1 LTENNSLVP
10 VSTSSVEISTVNNAI
25 PTHLEE
31 KVINT
36 TVQSVIPSSSTEI
49 LVDPSETLTGYSP
62 KLGESNRTSSSSNKR
77 IADKS
82 TVPFS
87 HLFLF
92 KKTKYRTKME
102 PRKIFSENNLNSTPE
117 NFTSGS
123 ESMRPNQMENN
134 PVTSPSHPFA
144 LALDTAS
151 PADLR
156 ALTSILMNQMAEWG
170 KQFNE
175 QHERLQAVEASQQR
189 VDQLVTELNITKAK
203 LEEMT
208 AERDALKRQ
217 LVGSAASIHA
227 PKQGMMVVDLVG
239 NKDKST
245 DEGTSGVEDKEYPAL
260 AETRVSYAA
269 KATVNANQP
278 ARRRRVTQGQRKAA
292 ARVFLEPS
300 GESGFQSVYLPCRR
314 RMPLSELRG
323 NLRKLKIANHRVL
336 DVSYPANKVVA
347 LLVHNEYAKELLER
361 FDAAGIKPIENFD
374 PLDPK
379 VLNDPELADK
389 SMDEKA
395 AKIHEVHRV
404 RCLVALDHIRIP
416 AKYAVARHFVG
427 LGWVESEVLQVMQT
441 GEPLAPPREGGD
453 AHMTDATTAAAA
465 FREESASPSS
475 RRASASSATSIPT
488 DADSGRSNE

>member
-1 LTENNSLVP
+1 VISP
-10 VSTSSVEISTVNNAI
+10 ST
-25 PTHLEE
+25 
-31 KVINT
+31 
-36 TVQSVIPSSSTEI
+36 TEI
-49 LVDPSETLTGYSP
+49 FTDFSETLTAYSP
-62 KLGESNRTSSSSNKR
+62 KLGESNRTNNSSNKR
-77 IADKS
+77 SADKT

-92 KKTKYRTKME
+92 KKTKME

-117 NFTSGS
+117 NFTSGTEYTRS
-123 ESMRPNQMENN
+123 NPMENN
-134 PVTSPSHPFA
+134 PITPSNRPFA

-151 PADLR
+151 PTDLR
-156 ALTSILMNQMAEWG
+156 ALTSVLMNQMAEWG

-175 QHERLQAVEASQQR
+175 QHERLQAVEASQLR
-189 VDQLVTELNITKAK
+189 VDQLVTELNITKTK

-227 PKQGMMVVDLVG
+227 PNQVKKVVYLTE

-245 DEGTSGVEDKEYPAL
+245 DAGKSGGQNKDYPAL
-260 AETRVSYAA
+260 AEPSMSYAA
-269 KATVNANQP
+269 KAAANANQP
-278 ARRRRVTQGQRKAA
+278 VRRRRITQGQRKAA

-361 FDAAGIKPIENFD
+361 FGAAGVKPLENFD

-395 AKIHEVHRV
+395 AKVHEIHRV

-427 LGWVESEVLQVMQT
+427 LGWIESEVLQVMQT
-441 GEPLAPPREGGD
+441 GDPLAPPREGGD
-453 AHMTDATTAAAA
+453 AHMVDATTAAAA
-465 FREESASPSS
+465 FRDESASPSS
-475 RRASASSATSIPT
+475 RRASASSSASIPT